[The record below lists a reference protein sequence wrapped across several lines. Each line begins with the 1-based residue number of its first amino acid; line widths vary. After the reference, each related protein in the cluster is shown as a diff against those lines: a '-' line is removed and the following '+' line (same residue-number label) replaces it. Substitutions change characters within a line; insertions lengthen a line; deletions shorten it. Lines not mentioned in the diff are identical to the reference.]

1 MELDLLAYSVR
12 VDRVLFLSH
21 RIRLSNK
28 FELIPP
34 ACMYYIGA
42 QQHDSRP
49 GLSMW
54 TLLLFACTFRDFGY
68 SVLFMGIA

>member
-1 MELDLLAYSVR
+1 MELDLLAYSA
-12 VDRVLFLSH
+12 DKVLSLSH
-21 RIRLSNK
+21 RIRLSNT

-34 ACMYYIGA
+34 ASMYHIGA
-42 QQHDSRP
+42 QQHDYRP